1 MGDPVSALTFGLAKK
16 DTFVND
22 LLRGDPMA
30 SSRRKEQKIMNE
42 AKREKDK
49 IDRGIA
55 ARQKEEADMAMNAA
69 LRERRR
75 YTANSSRT
83 NYGRGTIL
91 TSPIG
96 AVGSPQSGGKTL
108 LGS

>member
-16 DTFVND
+16 DTFAND

-30 SSRRKEQKIMNE
+30 SGRRKEQKIMDE
-42 AKREKDK
+42 TQRAKDEME
-49 IDRGIA
+49 RGIA
-55 ARQKEEADMAMNAA
+55 ARQKQEDDLAMNTA

-75 YTANSSRT
+75 QTANSSRT